1 MALRLG
7 DRLRLARHNQFV
19 GREQE
24 RRLFESAL
32 IAPELPFNVLLIHG
46 PGGVGKTSLLY
57 EFAHLCSQHQLPAAY
72 IDSRNIEPIPESF
85 ERIIQQHV
93 GFNLTA
99 LPDEISASVPR
110 LAVLL
115 IDTYET
121 LAPLD
126 IWLRQTFLP
135 QLPANVL
142 TVLAGRQQPMMS
154 WLSDPGWQSLVR
166 TMPLSNLT
174 QAESRT
180 YLARCDIPIDQH
192 AAILDF
198 THGHPLAL
206 SLVIDIF
213 DQRPDTPPVFQP
225 ETAQNIVNLLLK
237 RLIQKAAGP
246 AHRAAL
252 ESCALVRV
260 MTESLLAEMLG
271 APDAHDLFD
280 WLRSLS
286 FIEAGRSGLFPHDL
300 ARDALTA
307 DLRWR
312 NLDWFIEL
320 HRRARMFYTNHL
332 QQVSGAAQQQIILDY
347 VFLHRDNPM
356 VRPFFEWQAGGGA
369 LPDAMQPDDAP
380 ALRAMV
386 ARYEGEASAELAGHW
401 FTRQPENVVVLRD
414 VEARPLGFM
423 IMLALHQ
430 TGPDDARLDPAIAAA
445 QHYLQKQTSLRP
457 GERATLFRFWLAH
470 DTYQAVSPIQSL
482 IFVNIVRHY
491 LTTPGLAFTLFP
503 CAEPDFWASVFA
515 YADLTRLPEADFE
528 VDGHH
533 YGVYGHDWRVT
544 PPLIWLSLLA
554 EREVALVTQ
563 TVSPVDQVP
572 GITQTEFK
580 QAVRDALHDL
590 RNGQRSRLRT
600 NPLLQSRLVGQTTA
614 SESQRVETLN
624 RRLQEA
630 LDLLKQAPRDQKF
643 YRALLHTYFQPAA
656 TQEQAAELLDLPFS
670 TYRRHLKKG
679 ITRLTEY
686 LWQQELGK

>member
-1 MALRLG
+1 
-7 DRLRLARHNQFV
+7 
-19 GREQE
+19 
-24 RRLFESAL
+24 
-32 IAPELPFNVLLIHG
+32 
-46 PGGVGKTSLLY
+46 
-57 EFAHLCSQHQLPAAY
+57 
-72 IDSRNIEPIPESF
+72 
-85 ERIIQQHV
+85 
-93 GFNLTA
+93 
-99 LPDEISASVPR
+99 
-110 LAVLL
+110 
-115 IDTYET
+115 
-121 LAPLD
+121 
-126 IWLRQTFLP
+126 
-135 QLPANVL
+135 
-142 TVLAGRQQPMMS
+142 
-154 WLSDPGWQSLVR
+154 
-166 TMPLSNLT
+166 
-174 QAESRT
+174 
-180 YLARCDIPIDQH
+180 
-192 AAILDF
+192 
-198 THGHPLAL
+198 
-206 SLVIDIF
+206 
-213 DQRPDTPPVFQP
+213 
-225 ETAQNIVNLLLK
+225 
-237 RLIQKAAGP
+237 
-246 AHRAAL
+246 
-252 ESCALVRV
+252 
-260 MTESLLAEMLG
+260 
-271 APDAHDLFD
+271 
-280 WLRSLS
+280 
-286 FIEAGRSGLFPHDL
+286 
-300 ARDALTA
+300 
-307 DLRWR
+307 
-312 NLDWFIEL
+312 
-320 HRRARMFYTNHL
+320 MFYTNHL

-386 ARYEGEASAELAGHW
+386 ARHEGEASAKLAAHW
-401 FTRQPENVVVLRD
+401 FTKQPENVVVLRD
-414 VEARPLGFM
+414 VDARPLGFM

-600 NPLLQSRLVGQTTA
+600 NPLLQSRLVGQATA